1 MYVAPE
7 VLDLTSKGYDQR
19 ADMWSIGV
27 IVYILLGGYAPF
39 DGPADELANII
50 LRGEYKFHEK
60 FWKYT
65 STNAKDLISSCLQV
79 NPNLRITA
87 EEALQCD
94 WMIVEEETLS
104 GNDLSVAQEQI
115 RKTMPINKL
124 KGAVRMVR
132 GPGHESSVLLWN
144 PWLTRLFFH

>member
-1 MYVAPE
+1 
-7 VLDLTSKGYDQR
+7 
-19 ADMWSIGV
+19 MWSIGV

-39 DGPADELANII
+39 DGPDDELANII

-65 STNAKDLISSCLQV
+65 SANAKDLISSCLQV

-115 RKTMPINKL
+115 NKL

-132 GPGHESSVLLWN
+132 GPGHESYVLLWN